1 MVGALVAFAG
11 TAIGPG
17 ILVWL
22 VLTLLRARTP
32 LIAVLAT
39 HYTIYLLCA
48 SLVFRLLHQSHLR
61 CAAAV
66 TLAMIAT
73 GVIWL
78 HLRRVAV
85 SLNQRCDMWQT
96 IAILVIA
103 IAAVLPSA
111 YIYVHQGFFAGS
123 GETFF
128 VAGIYT
134 DQLRNANLIAALAEN
149 RQSVYFPNSDL
160 IYQIAWH
167 HAVANATALLP
178 SPELS
183 WLPRSLG
190 ASLVTGA
197 LCYASILWV
206 VVVLRGR
213 HLPLFGLLFVS
224 ALALSEA
231 DIAGALWTLV
241 KAGHLGIAANGTT
254 VLRTPYRYFS
264 IALTTITVPQHASF
278 FIVCSLSA
286 ALLYRS
292 GLIRMSDPRKTAVIP
307 GLVFIAVAGVINPI
321 LFVLA
326 AVPIGGAALLLS
338 VGEPR
343 KIFRTCICSAGV
355 VVGALVLHQLFLN
368 FSIIELF
375 TRPLVTGSG
384 SRPFGV
390 DLFGEGG
397 DFATLRRLPTLI
409 PVALG
414 CVGLV
419 FGIALVVAAFTE
431 PRRLLDPLPVAWILG
446 LLTWNLIFVGSEIQR
461 HFSMVA
467 AVMALVGIGL
477 LLPQTFVFL
486 RSFNVGFVAVAGIA
500 LFLHSYFVD
509 SFAHRGKSLPM
520 AVSWPD
526 YFCVGNLIRAKYP
539 GLAVVTRTAD
549 DLYLPIAA
557 EFTTAMVWSQVAFVH
572 QRVADADAA
581 IFDRI
586 NSRNDQHSF
595 ERNVLTRPQQTVDA
609 LLRLGFNGLVWGPI
623 EENGWGPKVREALT
637 SPAGFLGSCGRVS
650 LYALSGTH
658 VPAQHD
664 ADTLLG
670 EEKRFLER
678 LHGRPHQM

>member
-11 TAIGPG
+11 TAIAPG
-17 ILVWL
+17 IMAWL
-22 VLTLLRARTP
+22 LLMLLRVRTP

-48 SLVFRLLHQSHLR
+48 GLVFRFLHQSHLR

-78 HLRRVAV
+78 HLRGVAV

-96 IAILVIA
+96 IAIPIIA

-111 YIYVHQGFFAGS
+111 YIYVHQGFFPGS

-128 VAGIYT
+128 APGIT

-213 HLPLFGLLFVS
+213 HLSFFGLLFVS
-224 ALALSEA
+224 ALALSDA

-241 KAGHLGIAANGTT
+241 KAGHLGIAANGLT

-264 IALTTITVPQHASF
+264 IALTTITAPQHASF

-292 GLIRMSDPRKTAVIP
+292 GLIGLSDSRKTAVIP
-307 GLVFIAVAGVINPI
+307 GFIFTAIAGVINPI

-326 AVPIGGAALLLS
+326 AVPIGGAVLLLS
-338 VGEPR
+338 VGESR
-343 KIFRTCICSAGV
+343 KIFLTFICSAGV

-375 TRPLVTGSG
+375 TRPLVTESASG
-384 SRPFGV
+384 PFGV
-390 DLFGEGG
+390 DLFGEDGE
-397 DFATLRRLPTLI
+397 FWTLRRLPALI
-409 PVALG
+409 PEALG

-419 FGIALVVAAFTE
+419 FGIALVMAAFTQ

-446 LLTWNLIFVGSEIQR
+446 LLTWNLIFVETEIQR

-467 AVMALVGIGL
+467 VVMALVGIGL
-477 LLPQTFVFL
+477 LLPRTFVFL
-486 RSFNVGFVAVAGIA
+486 RWFNVGFVAVAGIA
-500 LFLHSYFVD
+500 LFLHSYSVH
-509 SFAHRGKSLPM
+509 SFAHRGHSLPM
-520 AVSWPD
+520 VVSWPD

-539 GLAVVTRTAD
+539 GLSVVTRTPD

-572 QRVADADAA
+572 QRVGDADAA

-586 NSRNDQHSF
+586 NSGNDQHLF
-595 ERNVLTRPQQTVDA
+595 KRNVLTRPQQTLDA

-623 EENGWGPKVREALT
+623 EENSWGPKVREALT

-650 LYALSGTH
+650 LYALSGAS
-658 VPAQHD
+658 VPTQQDAQ
-664 ADTLLG
+664 TQLN
-670 EEKRFLER
+670 EEKRFSER
-678 LHGRPHQM
+678 LHELP

>member
-1 MVGALVAFAG
+1 MAGALVTFAG

-17 ILVWL
+17 LIVWL
-22 VLTLLRARTP
+22 VLTLLRTRPP

-48 SLVFRLLHQSHLR
+48 ALVFRFLHHPHLR
-61 CAAAV
+61 CAGAV
-66 TLAMIAT
+66 ALAMIAT
-73 GVIWL
+73 GSIWL
-78 HLRRVAV
+78 HLHRVAV
-85 SLNQRCDMWQT
+85 ALNQRCDMWQT

-103 IAAVLPSA
+103 IAAVSPSA
-111 YIYVHQGFFAGS
+111 YIYVQQGFFPSS

-128 VAGIYT
+128 AAGIYN

-178 SPELS
+178 SPEFS
-183 WLPRSLG
+183 WLPRALG

-213 HLPLFGLLFVS
+213 HLPFLGLLFVS
-224 ALALSEA
+224 AMALSEA
-231 DIAGALWTLV
+231 DIAGALSTLV
-241 KAGHLGIAANGTT
+241 KAGHLGITANGTS
-254 VLRTPYRYFS
+254 LLWSPYRYFS
-264 IALTTITVPQHASF
+264 IALTTITEPQHASF

-292 GLIRMSDPRKTAVIP
+292 GLSGISNPRKMAVIP
-307 GLVFIAVAGVINPI
+307 GLIFVAIAGVIDPI

-326 AVPIGGAALLLS
+326 AVPIGGAVLLLS
-338 VGEPR
+338 VGETR
-343 KIFRTCICSAGV
+343 KILRICICSAGV

-375 TRPLVTGSG
+375 RRPRVTGSD
-384 SRPFGV
+384 SRLFGV

-397 DFATLRRLPTLI
+397 GFATLRHLPTLI
-409 PVALG
+409 PEALG
-414 CVGLV
+414 FVGLV
-419 FGIALVVAAFTE
+419 FGVALVVVAFTQ

-446 LLTWNLIFVGSEIQR
+446 LLTWNLIFVGDEIQR
-461 HFSMVA
+461 HFSMIA

-477 LLPQTFVFL
+477 LLPRTFVFL

-500 LFLHSYFVD
+500 LYLHSYFVR
-509 SFAHRGKSLPM
+509 SFAHGGKSLPM

-539 GLAVVTRTAD
+539 GLAVVTRIAD
-549 DLYLPIAA
+549 GFELPIAA
-557 EFTTAMVWSQVAFVH
+557 EFTTAMVFSQVAFVH
-572 QRVADADAA
+572 QRVADSDAA

-586 NSRNDQHSF
+586 NQRDDKQLF
-595 ERNVLTRPQQTVDA
+595 ERNILTRPQQTLD
-609 LLRLGFNGLVWGPI
+609 
-623 EENGWGPKVREALT
+623 
-637 SPAGFLGSCGRVS
+637 
-650 LYALSGTH
+650 
-658 VPAQHD
+658 
-664 ADTLLG
+664 
-670 EEKRFLER
+670 
-678 LHGRPHQM
+678 

>member
-1 MVGALVAFAG
+1 MVGALAAFAG

-17 ILVWL
+17 IIVWL

-48 SLVFRLLHQSHLR
+48 GFVFRFLYQPYLR
-61 CAAAV
+61 CADAV

-78 HLRRVAV
+78 HIRRVAV

-111 YIYVHQGFFAGS
+111 YIFVQQGFFPGS
-123 GETFF
+123 GQTFF
-128 VAGIYT
+128 ASGFYN

-178 SPELS
+178 PPKFS

-231 DIAGALWTLV
+231 DIAGALSTFI
-241 KAGHLGIAANGTT
+241 KAGHLGIAANGTS
-254 VLRTPYRYFS
+254 LLGSPYRYFS
-264 IALTTITVPQHASF
+264 IALTTSTAPFHASF
-278 FIVCSLSA
+278 FIACGLSA

-292 GLIRMSDPRKTAVIP
+292 SLIGMSDRRKTALIP
-307 GLVFIAVAGVINPI
+307 GLMFIAIAGVIDPI
-321 LFVLA
+321 LFALA
-326 AVPIGGAALLLS
+326 GVPVGGAVLLLS
-338 VGEPR
+338 VGDSR
-343 KIFRTCICSAGV
+343 KILRICICSAGV
-355 VVGALVLHQLFLN
+355 VVSTLVLHQLFLN

-375 TRPLVTGSG
+375 TRPRVTGSG

-397 DFATLRRLPTLI
+397 GFATLRRLPTLI
-409 PVALG
+409 PEALG
-414 CVGLV
+414 LVGLV
-419 FGIALVVAAFTE
+419 FGAALVIAAFTQ

-461 HFSMVA
+461 HFSMIA

-477 LLPQTFVFL
+477 LLPRTFVFL

-500 LFLHSYFVD
+500 LSLHSYFVH
-509 SFAHRGKSLPM
+509 SFAHGGKSLPM

-539 GLAVVTRTAD
+539 GLAVVTRIAD
-549 DLYLPIAA
+549 GFELPIAA
-557 EFTTAMVWSQVAFVH
+557 EFTTAMVFSQVAFVH
-572 QRVADADAA
+572 QRVADSDAA

-586 NSRNDQHSF
+586 NQRDDKQLF
-595 ERNVLTRPQQTVDA
+595 ERNILTRPQQTLD
-609 LLRLGFNGLVWGPI
+609 
-623 EENGWGPKVREALT
+623 
-637 SPAGFLGSCGRVS
+637 
-650 LYALSGTH
+650 
-658 VPAQHD
+658 
-664 ADTLLG
+664 
-670 EEKRFLER
+670 
-678 LHGRPHQM
+678 